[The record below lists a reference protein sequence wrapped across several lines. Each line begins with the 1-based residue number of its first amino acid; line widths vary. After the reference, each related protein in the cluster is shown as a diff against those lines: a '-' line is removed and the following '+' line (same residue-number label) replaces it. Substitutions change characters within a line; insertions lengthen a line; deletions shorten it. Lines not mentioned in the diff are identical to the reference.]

1 MPKSYSFKTQDFIFS
16 HHSFLPPQDCPIH
29 NHDIFEMIFIKRGDL
44 SYMIEG
50 KLYKP
55 TKNTLIITTPLQNHS
70 FFFHSDTPYERYNI
84 LFDEKNLPAC
94 LFKKLPTDSMVIHF
108 DSNTLVSDLF
118 QKMDYYCE
126 NFVGDDLGHLL
137 MHLVEEVL
145 YNVSLTSGK
154 LIQNDRYTSNPII
167 QSAITYIDN
176 NLHTPIT
183 VCSICDELYIS
194 KSHLHHLFMEY
205 LNITPQKY
213 ILSKKLSVAQ
223 RELRAGRK
231 ATEVYTDCGFS
242 DYSTFFRAYKNFFGY
257 APSDEINMEVVRKIQ
272 F

>member
-1 MPKSYSFKTQDFIFS
+1 MLKSNSFKTPDLLFS
-16 HHSFLPPQDCPIH
+16 HHSFLPPQDSQIN

-55 TKNTLIITTPLQNHS
+55 AKNTLIITPPLQNHS
-70 FFFHSDTPYERYNI
+70 FSFESDEAYERYNI
-84 LFDEKNLPAC
+84 LFDEKKLPAC
-94 LFKKLPTDSMVIHF
+94 LFDKLPTESMVIHF
-108 DSNTLVSDLF
+108 ESNTLVSDLF
-118 QKMDYYCE
+118 KKMDYYCE
-126 NFVGDDLGHLL
+126 NFANDDLELLLTHLIT
-137 MHLVEEVL
+137 EVL
-145 YNVSLTSGK
+145 YNVSLTSDS
-154 LIQNDRYTSNPII
+154 LIQNDRYTSNPIV
-167 QSAITYIDN
+167 QAALTYIHN
-176 NLHTPIT
+176 HLNTPIN
-183 VCSICDELYIS
+183 VNDICEELYIS

-231 ATEVYTDCGFS
+231 ATDVYTDCGFS

-257 APSDEINMEVVRKIQ
+257 APSEEINMDPVRRIPS
-272 F
+272 